1 MLSTTF
7 QKLPTKRRDAILL
20 EINNFLKMV
29 NKINYPRI
37 YAKVNKSNLLKVD
50 VIILLVNAKMIL
62 TSEGWDDIFSSV
74 EQSV

>member
-20 EINNFLKMV
+20 EINNFLNTVTKM
-29 NKINYPRI
+29 NYPRI

-74 EQSV
+74 EQSL

>member
-62 TSEGWDDIFSSV
+62 TSEGWDDII
-74 EQSV
+74 